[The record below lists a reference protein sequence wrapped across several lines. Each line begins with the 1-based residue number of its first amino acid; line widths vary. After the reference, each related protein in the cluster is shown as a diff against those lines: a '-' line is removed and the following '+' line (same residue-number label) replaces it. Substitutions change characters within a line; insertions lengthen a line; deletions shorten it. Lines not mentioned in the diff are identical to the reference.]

1 MGELHLV
8 QVSVDLA
15 GLMRRARDRGQ
26 RLDELDTGYLLHG
39 WLEETFGPG
48 RLRPFRIE
56 HGRGSEKAPDDPSPD
71 LRLLAWSE
79 VGEGALQQHV
89 QEFAEPTAARAVH
102 GVASKLL
109 PETWTEGRRLGFAVR
124 VCPTV
129 RSRVPL
135 PGEAPRDTPHERD
148 AWQPGPDA
156 PTREA
161 VYVDW
166 LRSRLDT
173 GGVVSMERAGLDGYR
188 RARLHRR
195 TQGAQRA
202 ARQVG
207 LPEAWMSGVLV
218 IREPARFSE
227 WLRHGVGRHR
237 AFGFGM
243 VVLRPAP

>member
-1 MGELHLV
+1 MSELHLV

-56 HGRGSEKAPDDPSPD
+56 HGTGSEKATDRLSPD

-79 VGEGALQQHV
+79 VDEAVLVQHAK
-89 QEFAEPTAARAVH
+89 EFAEPTAEKAVRS
-102 GVASKLL
+102 VASKAL
-109 PETWTEGRRLGFAVR
+109 PATWTEGRRLGFAVR
-124 VCPTV
+124 VCPTI

-135 PGEAPRDTPHERD
+135 AGESRRDAPHERD
-148 AWQPGPDA
+148 AWQPAPDA
-156 PTREA
+156 PTREV
-161 VYVDW
+161 VYADW
-166 LRSRLDT
+166 LRSRLEQA
-173 GGVVSMERAGLDGYR
+173 GVVTMECAGLDGYR
-188 RARLHRR
+188 RTRLHRR
-195 TQGAQRA
+195 TQGAHRV
-202 ARQVG
+202 ARQVSF
-207 LPEAWMSGVLV
+207 PEAWMSGVLV
-218 IREPARFSE
+218 VRDPERFTG

-243 VVLRPAP
+243 VVLRPPT